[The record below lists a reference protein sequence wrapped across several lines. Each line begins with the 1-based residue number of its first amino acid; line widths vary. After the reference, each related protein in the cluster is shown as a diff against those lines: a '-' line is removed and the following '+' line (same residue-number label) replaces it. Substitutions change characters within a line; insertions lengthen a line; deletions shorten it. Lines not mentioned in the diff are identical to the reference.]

1 VRHGAHAGAD
11 RKRRAHTFRF
21 HWRLEAIGCGEV
33 DEGARQAE
41 CACVPKTLDLS
52 HETYLAYSAQV
63 DAEEVVAPLHA
74 SDISAG
80 RSFHLFVGAP
90 VAPMPDDHAAQL
102 IQHKFRN
109 YELQKEKVSMRRNEA
124 AAAIITGK
132 ASQYLARKA
141 LIGAQTEIEQRKQEN
156 AAARIQA
163 HQRMRQERNTLLEIR
178 VQRGRS
184 LAAALYNAKDK
195 DDEKKKHNH
204 VHGHHHH
211 GHSHYG
217 HGANSVF
224 DASASFLRKTGAS
237 TRRVGGGHV
246 VVASARDGARKPAM
260 DRKGARHR
268 N

>member
-1 VRHGAHAGAD
+1 MLCIVSPPKVD
-11 RKRRAHTFRF
+11 TRARVN
-21 HWRLEAIGCGEV
+21 RISRSV
-33 DEGARQAE
+33 
-41 CACVPKTLDLS
+41 CASLT
-52 HETYLAYSAQV
+52 
-63 DAEEVVAPLHA
+63 
-74 SDISAG
+74 
-80 RSFHLFVGAP
+80 
-90 VAPMPDDHAAQL
+90 
-102 IQHKFRN
+102 
-109 YELQKEKVSMRRNEA
+109 
-124 AAAIITGK
+124 
-132 ASQYLARKA
+132 LARTSKYA
-141 LIGAQTEIEQRKQEN
+141 LRNPEASWKRFEFSWRSLVTSKTILQEN